1 MSQFED
7 MIKKA
12 VTLLKLRKS
21 NPVDYYR
28 YGHCDIFARVASK
41 RFNKRI
47 YAFLETRTVN
57 INGLAVEGEGL
68 VHAFLVINKDGLAF
82 DAGGFTTIDEIR
94 ARYGMHKDNVLLTEV
109 TPKYL
114 IKLCYRK
121 YDAEADRNYLRS
133 AKKFIKHNFSRKDFR
148 KPRKLI

>member
-1 MSQFED
+1 MSQFENK
-7 MIKKA
+7 IKKA

-21 NPVDYYR
+21 NPVDYYW

-57 INGLAVEGEGL
+57 INGVVVEGEGL

-94 ARYGMHKDNVLLTEV
+94 VRYGMHKDNVFLTEV

-114 IKLCYRK
+114 IKLGYRK
-121 YDAEADRNYLRS
+121 YNAEADRNYLRS

-148 KPRKLI
+148 KPPKLT